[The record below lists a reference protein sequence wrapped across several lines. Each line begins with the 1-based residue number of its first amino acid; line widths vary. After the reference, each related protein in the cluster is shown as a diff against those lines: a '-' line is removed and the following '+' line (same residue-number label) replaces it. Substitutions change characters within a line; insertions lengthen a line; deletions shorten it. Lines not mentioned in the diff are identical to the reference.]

1 MLGLR
6 IVQNSSTMVYCR
18 IETNLWPSR
27 LENGECPTNTGSA
40 AVLPRGGASHLRRTS
55 VAPPKVLAFMTGME
69 IGMSGSGTR

>member
-27 LENGECPTNTGSA
+27 LENGEWPTNKGSA
-40 AVLPRGGASHLRRTS
+40 VVLPCGVRRTS
-55 VAPPKVLAFMTGME
+55 KVLAFMTGME